1 MTATDHLVPS
11 RMTHAARRYVPFSS
25 LWKMRIDHPYS
36 LVVRDGAVA
45 WSCGQCPLDMDG
57 RVCSPGD
64 LAAQTRCIVPFI
76 RTGMDG
82 VGLSPDS
89 IGKLVVYFVDVGVRE
104 RQQMLSI
111 LRSAF
116 GDIPLILPLAVPHF
130 YYDGMLIEVDVH
142 AAAGTPV
149 RVEGDSPGIVL
160 EGVVGEDL
168 AWVNVMIARDTLD
181 SGSTSLADCIESS
194 LAGFGIGTGDLLS
207 DHWFVGQHAAHAA
220 FDILV
225 RDGLIGDRGAMVQ
238 VGLPGGLSLV
248 GELTFSRRGGVRSAS
263 IVQRSVSDHE
273 AVTVR
278 RHGGYFWISGRANTP
293 DQGLVDQTRSA
304 MRAIN
309 TAMLEQGWRFDRV
322 CKATTHY
329 IGDSSAEELHANMAV
344 RNNYYQPPGP
354 ASTGLPVMAFSC
366 SASLVTVDVLGTVE
380 TS

>member
-1 MTATDHLVPS
+1 MIQ
-11 RMTHAARRYVPFSS
+11 AARRYVPFSS

-45 WSCGQCPLDMDG
+45 WSCGQCPLDTDG
-57 RVCSPGD
+57 RVCSPDD

-76 RTGMDG
+76 RAGLDG
-82 VGLSPDS
+82 VGLAPDS
-89 IGKLVVYFVDVGVRE
+89 IGKLVVYFVDVGARE

-116 GDIPLILPLAVPHF
+116 GETPLILPLAVPHF

-142 AAAGTPV
+142 AAAGTLV
-149 RVEGDSPGIVL
+149 RVEGDSTGIIL

-168 AWVNVMIARDTLD
+168 AWVNVMLAREALD
-181 SGSTSLADCIESS
+181 SGSTSLADCIGSS
-194 LAGFGIGTGDLLS
+194 LACFGIGTGNLLS
-207 DHWFVGQHAAHAA
+207 DHWFVGQHAAY
-220 FDILV
+220 DILV
-225 RDGLIGDRGAMVQ
+225 RDGLIGDRGAMAQ
-238 VGLPGGLSLV
+238 AGLPGGSSLV
-248 GELTFSRRGGVRSAS
+248 GELTFSRSVGGRSAP

-273 AVTVR
+273 AVTIR
-278 RHGGYFWISGRANTP
+278 THGRYFWISGRANIP
-293 DQGLVDQTRSA
+293 GQALVDQTRSA

-329 IGDSSAEELHANMAV
+329 VGDSSAEELHGNMAV
-344 RNNYYQPPGP
+344 RNDYYRPPGP
-354 ASTGLPVMAFSC
+354 ASTGLPVTAFPC
-366 SASLVTVDVLGTVE
+366 SASLVAVDVLGTVE